1 VTADSNPVP
10 AFRFAGGLYDPDTGL
25 VRFGARDYDASAG
38 RWTAK
43 DPKGLAGGDTNL
55 YAYVGNDPVNHLD
68 PRGADSDD
76 GTLAPLGPMP
86 SPSPVPTLAP
96 LSPEILLPLPPPPP
110 GYNPYDPFWL
120 APLVPPAP
128 ANNPGNKVPCNKPRI
143 IWVKLGNDPWM
154 PWYVTP
160 TAAWPANPMG
170 PW

>member
-1 VTADSNPVP
+1 
-10 AFRFAGGLYDPDTGL
+10 
-25 VRFGARDYDASAG
+25 
-38 RWTAK
+38 
-43 DPKGLAGGDTNL
+43 LAGGDTNL

-86 SPSPVPTLAP
+86 SPSPLPTLAP
-96 LSPEILLPLPPPPP
+96 LGPEISFDGPLGSLVSLEYELEQIAQGFGP
-110 GYNPYDPFWL
+110 NDPL